1 MCPRCQRETPPDALF
16 CPQCGARLP
25 RANAA
30 DVRAAVQAAVS
41 RADSPPEGAERPR
54 PGGPGRDGE
63 RKHVTVLFADLKSS
77 MELLADRDP
86 EEAQKLLDPLLE
98 YMMEAVH
105 RYQGTVNQVMGDGI
119 MALFGAPLAHE
130 DHAVRA
136 CYAALRMQE
145 AVTRYGDEVQRT
157 HGVPLQVR
165 VGLNSGETVV
175 RAMGS
180 DLHTN
185 YAAVGQTVHLAARM
199 EQMAKPGSILAAAD
213 TVRLARGWVEVKPLG
228 PVMVR
233 GLETPVEVYE
243 IVGAPAARSRLQAS
257 AARGLTRFVGRRAE
271 LDALRQNLASMGDG
285 HGRVV
290 ALVGE
295 AGVGK
300 SRLLSEFARAA
311 AAEGSLVLESGSRA
325 YGTATAFRPG
335 IEILRRYFKIEPG
348 DEPRTVR
355 EKVTGKVLMLDRALE
370 DTITPLLG
378 MLQSLPATEPFLSR
392 PPAERREQAAAAVLR
407 LMHRESQ
414 VQPLV
419 LVFEDMHWAS
429 PETQRS
435 LDLVVNVL
443 PPAIM
448 IIVSYRPTYD
458 DGWSGRPHYTRL
470 RIDPLPAAAAGDFLD
485 ALVGDAPELAPLKK
499 LLIGR
504 TDGNP
509 LFLEEC
515 VRTLVETH
523 VLLGRRGSYRVTA
536 APADLEIPATVQT
549 LLAARIDRLPPR
561 EKRLLQCAAV
571 IGEDGP
577 VRLLAEISDL
587 PEEALRETLVH
598 LEQSELLQTKAEQF
612 RFRHSLTHA
621 VTYETLLHD
630 RRCQLHGAIA
640 LALER
645 LYADRLDEQLDRL
658 GHHAFAG
665 ELWDKAVVYLHRAG
679 VRSLAHFAGREA
691 TAYLEQALMALRYLA
706 ETPEAMRQ
714 GVDIRLELRNALLP
728 YGQQREIFVHL
739 GEARRLAEA
748 LADGPRLGRVLA
760 SLSNHYWNMGEADLA
775 IEAGREALAIAE
787 RTGAL
792 DLQIVGNFSMGG
804 AHRARG
810 DYRETVEYM
819 RRVVALLDLDGTYE
833 YFGQHGLP
841 AVLAR
846 SHLVW
851 SLAELGQF
859 ADAVATAE
867 QSVDI
872 AEVSQHAYTVAHAH
886 LGLGGVFIRQGRF
899 AEAIP
904 VLERGLAASAR
915 APLLYPPLAVD
926 LGMAMAHAGRVD
938 EGRALVEGGVARAR
952 ALGRVGRLS
961 LLVTHL
967 GTVSRLGGR
976 TGAAGELARE
986 ALHLAVTRKERG
998 NQVYALWLL
1007 GGLAAGEGPAARARS
1022 EDHLRRAAALADE
1035 LGMRPLRARCLLA
1048 LGLVAREAGD
1058 RAAARDLLGQAAML
1072 LRDMD
1077 MAFWL
1082 APAEEA
1088 LAALAPSRD
1097 A

>member
-1 MCPRCQRETPPDALF
+1 MCPRCQQQTPADARF
-16 CPQCGARLP
+16 CPQCGARLTRP
-25 RANAA
+25 AA
-30 DVRAAVQAAVS
+30 SDDRSAVP
-41 RADSPPEGAERPR
+41 RADSLPDLIEGL
-54 PGGPGRDGE
+54 GGGTSSRDGE

-98 YMMEAVH
+98 YMMDAVH
-105 RYQGTVNQVMGDGI
+105 RYEGTVNQVMGDGI

-157 HGVPLQVR
+157 HGVPLQIR
-165 VGLNSGETVV
+165 VGLNSGEAVV

-180 DLHTN
+180 TLHTN

-233 GLETPVEVYE
+233 GLETPVEAYE

-257 AARGLTRFVGRRAE
+257 AAHGLTRFVGRAGE
-271 LDALRQNLASMGDG
+271 LDALQQIFAGVRDGLA
-285 HGRVV
+285 RVV

-300 SRLLSEFARAA
+300 SRLLREFARGAA
-311 AAEGSLVLESGSRA
+311 SQGALVLESGSRA
-325 YGTATAFRPG
+325 YGAGAAFRPG

-348 DEPRTVR
+348 DEARAVH
-355 EKVTGKVLMLDRALE
+355 EKVTGKVLMLDRSLE
-370 DTITPLLG
+370 DSITPLLG
-378 MLQSLPATEPFLSR
+378 MLQALPTTDPFLSR
-392 PPAERREQAAAAVLR
+392 TPAERREQAAAAVLR
-407 LMHRESQ
+407 LLQRESQ

-443 PPAIM
+443 PPSIM
-448 IIVSYRPTYD
+448 VIVSYRPAYD
-458 DGWSGRPHYTRL
+458 DGWSGKPSYTRL
-470 RIDPLPAAAAGDFLD
+470 RIDPLPPAVAGDLLD
-485 ALVGDAPELAPLKK
+485 ALLGDSAELAPLKT
-499 LLIGR
+499 LLVDR

-509 LFLEEC
+509 LFLEES
-515 VRTLVETH
+515 VRSLVETH
-523 VLLGRRGSYRVTA
+523 VLVGRPGSYRGTV

-549 LLAARIDRLPPR
+549 VLAARIDRLPSR

-571 IGEDGP
+571 VGEDGP
-577 VRLLAEISDL
+577 ASLLAEIADL
-587 PEEALRETLVH
+587 PEGTLRETLAH
-598 LEQSELLQTKAEQF
+598 LEHAELLQTTPTQF
-612 RFRHSLTHA
+612 RFRHSLTHT

-630 RRCQLHGAIA
+630 RRRQLHGAIA
-640 LALER
+640 LAMER
-645 LYADRLDEQLDRL
+645 LYADRLDEHLDRV

-665 ELWDKAVVYLHRAG
+665 ELWDRAVIHLHRAG
-679 VRSLAHFAGREA
+679 VRSLAHFAGPEA
-691 TAYLEQALMALRYLA
+691 TAYLEQALMALRHLP
-706 ETPEAMRQ
+706 ETPESMRLD
-714 GVDIRLELRNALLP
+714 VDIRLELRNALLP
-728 YGQQREIFVHL
+728 YGQQQEVFVHL

-748 LADGPRLGRVLA
+748 LGDAPRLGRVLA
-760 SLSNHYWNMGEADLA
+760 SLSNHYWNMGESDLA
-775 IEAGREALAIAE
+775 IDAGREALTIAE

-792 DLQIVGNFSMGG
+792 DLQIVSNFSMGG
-804 AHRARG
+804 AHRTRG
-810 DYRETVEYM
+810 EYRETAQYM
-819 RRVVALLDLDGTYE
+819 RRVVALLGRDRTHE

-859 ADAVATAE
+859 ADAVLAAE
-867 QSVDI
+867 ESVEI
-872 AEVSQHAYTVAHAH
+872 ALVAQHAYTVAHAH
-886 LGLGGVFIRQGRF
+886 LGLGGVLVRQGRF

-915 APLLYPPLAVD
+915 APLLYPPLAAD
-926 LGMAMAHAGRVD
+926 LGMAVAHAGRVD
-938 EGRALVEGGVARAR
+938 EGRALVEQGVARAR
-952 ALGRVGRLS
+952 ALGRIGRLS

-967 GTVSRLGGR
+967 GTVSGRAGRLEVAR
-976 TGAAGELARE
+976 ELARE

-1007 GGLAAGEGPAARARS
+1007 GQIAAREGAPGRARS
-1022 EDHLRRAAALADE
+1022 EDHLRRAVALADE
-1035 LGMRPLRARCLLA
+1035 LGMRPMRARCLLA
-1048 LGLVAREAGD
+1048 LGLVARDAGD
-1058 RAAARDLLGQAAML
+1058 RPAARMLLSQASAL
-1072 LRDMD
+1072 LRDME
-1077 MAFWL
+1077 MTFWL
-1082 APAEEA
+1082 ATAEDPAV
-1088 LAALAPSRD
+1088 
-1097 A
+1097 

>member
-1 MCPRCQRETPPDALF
+1 MCPRCQRETPSDARF
-16 CPQCGARLP
+16 CPQCGARLTRSAAP
-25 RANAA
+25 HAYTPPDLAELRAG
-30 DVRAAVQAAVS
+30 
-41 RADSPPEGAERPR
+41 GATRE
-54 PGGPGRDGE
+54 GE

-105 RYQGTVNQVMGDGI
+105 RYEGTVNQVMGDGI

-157 HGVPLQVR
+157 HGVPLQIR
-165 VGLNSGETVV
+165 VGLNSGEAVV
-175 RAMGS
+175 RVIGS

-213 TVRLARGWVEVKPLG
+213 TVRLARGWVDVKPLG

-233 GLETPVEVYE
+233 GLDTPVDVYE

-257 AARGLTRFVGRRAE
+257 AARGLTRFVGRASE
-271 LDALRQNLASMGDG
+271 LGTLGQILGKVREGEA
-285 HGRVV
+285 RVV

-300 SRLLSEFARAA
+300 SRLLREFARAA
-311 AAEGSLVLESGSRA
+311 ASARALVLESGSMA
-325 YGTATAFRPG
+325 YGAATAFRPG

-348 DEPRTVR
+348 DEPRAVR
-355 EKVTGKVLMLDRALE
+355 EKVTGKVLMLDRTLE
-370 DTITPLLG
+370 DIITPLLG
-378 MLQSLPATEPFLSR
+378 MLQALPHGNPFLAR
-392 PPAERREQAAAAVLR
+392 PVVERREQAAAAVLR
-407 LMHRESQ
+407 LLHHEGR

-419 LVFEDMHWAS
+419 LIVEDMHWAS

-443 PPAIM
+443 PASIM
-448 IIVSYRPTYD
+448 LIVSYRPDYD
-458 DGWSGRPHYTRL
+458 DGWQGKPNYTRL
-470 RIDPLPAAAAGDFLD
+470 RIDPLPSGAARDFLD
-485 ALVGDAPELAPLKK
+485 ALLGELAELAPLKT
-499 LLIGR
+499 LLIDR

-523 VLLGRRGSYRVTA
+523 VLVGRRGSYRPTTA
-536 APADLEIPATVQT
+536 VSDLEIPATVQT
-549 LLAARIDRLPPR
+549 VLAARIDRLPPR

-577 VRLLAEISDL
+577 GQLLAEISGL
-587 PEEALRETLVH
+587 PEDALRETLAH
-598 LEQSELLQTKAEQF
+598 LEQAELIEETPEHF

-621 VTYETLLHD
+621 VTYETLLHE
-630 RRCQLHGAIA
+630 RRHQLHGAITHA
-640 LALER
+640 MER
-645 LYADRLDEQLDRL
+645 LYADRLDEHLDRL
-658 GHHAFAG
+658 GHHAFAA

-691 TAYLEQALMALRYLA
+691 TAYLEQALMAMRHMP
-706 ETPEAMRQ
+706 ETPETMRLD
-714 GVDIRLELRNALLP
+714 VDIRLELRNALLP
-728 YGQQREIFVHL
+728 YGQQQEIFVHL
-739 GEARRLAEA
+739 GEARRMAETLEDA
-748 LADGPRLGRVLA
+748 PRLGRVLA
-760 SLSNHYWNMGEADLA
+760 FLSNHYWNMGEPDLA
-775 IEAGREALAIAE
+775 IESGQHALAIAE

-792 DLQIVGNFSMGG
+792 DLQIVSNFSMGG
-804 AHRARG
+804 AHRTRG
-810 DYRETVEYM
+810 EYPQTVEYM
-819 RRVVALLDLDGTYE
+819 RRVIALLAHDLTYE

-851 SLAELGQF
+851 SLAEMGHF
-859 ADAVATAE
+859 AEAAATAE
-867 QSVDI
+867 EGVEI
-872 AEVSQHAYTVAHAH
+872 AEAAQHAYTFAHAH
-886 LGLGGVFIRQGRF
+886 LGLGGVLIRQGRF
-899 AEAIP
+899 ADAIP
-904 VLERGLAASAR
+904 VLERGVAASAR
-915 APLLYPPLAVD
+915 APLLQPPLAVD
-926 LGMAMAHAGRVD
+926 LGLAMAHTGKVD
-938 EGRALVEGGVARAR
+938 EGRAMVEQGVARAR

-961 LLVTHL
+961 LLITHL
-967 GTVSRLGGR
+967 GIVSLLAGR
-976 TGAAGELARE
+976 RGPALELARE

-1007 GGLAAGEGPAARARS
+1007 GEIAAREGPSGRGRS
-1022 EDHLRRAAALADE
+1022 EDHRRRATALADE
-1035 LGMRPLRARCLLA
+1035 LGMRAMRARCLLA
-1048 LGLVAREAGD
+1048 RGLLARDAGD
-1058 RAAARDLLGQAAML
+1058 AAAARALLSEASAL
-1072 LRDMD
+1072 LRDME

-1082 APAEEA
+1082 APAEGA
-1088 LAALAPSRD
+1088 RAALGSPLA
-1097 A
+1097 

>member
-25 RANAA
+25 RASAA
-30 DVRAAVQAAVS
+30 DVRASVRSAVS
-41 RADSPPEGAERPR
+41 RGAVTAEDAERQPG
-54 PGGPGRDGE
+54 GGPGREGE

-98 YMMEAVH
+98 YMMDAVH
-105 RYQGTVNQVMGDGI
+105 RYEGTVNQVMGDGI

-145 AVTRYGDEVQRT
+145 AVSRYGDEIQRT

-165 VGLNSGETVV
+165 VGLNSGEAVV

-257 AARGLTRFVGRRAE
+257 AARGLTRFVGRAAE
-271 LDALRQNLASMGDG
+271 LEALRHLHAGMGDG
-285 HGRVV
+285 DGRVV

-300 SRLLSEFARAA
+300 SRLLREFARAA
-311 AAEGSLVLESGSRA
+311 AAEGSLVLESGSMA

-348 DEPRTVR
+348 DGPRAVH

-370 DTITPLLG
+370 DTITPLLA
-378 MLQSLPATEPFLSR
+378 MLQALPAGDPFLAQ
-392 PPAERREQAAAAVLR
+392 PPVERREQIAAAVLR
-407 LMHRESQ
+407 LMHRESE

-419 LVFEDMHWAS
+419 LIFEDMHWAS
-429 PETQRS
+429 AETQRS

-443 PPAIM
+443 PPALM

-458 DGWSGRPHYTRL
+458 DGWSGRPRYTRL
-470 RIDPLPAAAAGDFLD
+470 RIDPLPAAEAGNFLD
-485 ALVGDAPELAPLKK
+485 ALVGEAPELAPLKK
-499 LLIGR
+499 LLIAR

-523 VLLGRRGSYRVTA
+523 VLVGRRGSYRATA

-549 LLAARIDRLPPR
+549 VLAARIDRLPPR

-577 VRLLAEISDL
+577 AALLAEIADL
-587 PEEALRETLVH
+587 PEDALRETLVH
-598 LEQSELLQTKAEQF
+598 LEQSELLQTKGEQF

-630 RRCQLHGAIA
+630 RRRQLHGAIA
-640 LALER
+640 RAMER
-645 LYADRLDEQLDRL
+645 LHADRLDDHLDRL

-665 ELWDKAVVYLHRAG
+665 ELWEKAVVYLHRAG

-691 TAYLEQALMALRYLA
+691 TAYLEQAIMALRHLP
-706 ETPEAMRQ
+706 ETPETMRQ

-728 YGQQREIFVHL
+728 YGQQGEIFVHL

-748 LADGPRLGRVLA
+748 LVDAPRLGRVLA

-787 RTGAL
+787 RAGAL

-819 RRVVALLDLDGTYE
+819 RRVVALLDLDRTYE

-851 SLAELGQF
+851 SLAELGHF
-859 ADAVATAE
+859 AEAVATAE
-867 QSVDI
+867 ESVEI
-872 AEVSQHAYTVAHAH
+872 ADVSQHGYTIAHAH
-886 LGLGGVFIRQGRF
+886 LGLGGVLIRQGRF
-899 AEAIP
+899 AEAVPI
-904 VLERGLAASAR
+904 LERGLAASAR
-915 APLLYPPLAVD
+915 APLLHPPLAVD
-926 LGMAMAHAGRVD
+926 LGLAMAHTDRVD

-952 ALGRVGRLS
+952 ALGRVGRLA
-961 LLVTHL
+961 LLVAHL
-967 GTVSRLGGR
+967 GTVSRLAGR
-976 TGAAGELARE
+976 TGAARELARE

-1007 GGLAAGEGPAARARS
+1007 GQVAGDEGPAGRARR
-1022 EDHLRRAAALADE
+1022 EDHLRRAAELAAE

-1048 LGLVAREAGD
+1048 LGLLARASGEEAS
-1058 RAAARDLLGQAAML
+1058 ARDLLGQAIGL
-1072 LRDMD
+1072 LRDME

-1088 LAALAPSRD
+1088 RAALA
-1097 A
+1097 